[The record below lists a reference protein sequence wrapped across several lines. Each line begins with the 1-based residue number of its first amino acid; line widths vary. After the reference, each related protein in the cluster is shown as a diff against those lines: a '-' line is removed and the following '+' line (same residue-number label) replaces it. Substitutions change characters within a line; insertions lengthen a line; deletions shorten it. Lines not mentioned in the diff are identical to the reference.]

1 MFIDF
6 PPVNYPRLYY
16 YAARHHERYAR
27 FVKQHGLTC
36 QECGGSG
43 QYVEDI
49 IDFGGPECGSIPFEM
64 FCDCG
69 WCEGTGKVTRHT
81 RGLWLRCKREGKR
94 YRKAPGNGLVGPV
107 GPWGST

>member
-1 MFIDF
+1 MTRTVD
-6 PPVNYPRLYY
+6 YPRLTHEWR
-16 YAARHHERYAR
+16 RHHERYAR
-27 FVKQHGLTC
+27 FVAQHGLTC

-49 IDFGGPECGSIPFEM
+49 IDFGGPECGSIPFEL

-81 RGLWLRCKREGKR
+81 RGLWLRCKREEKR
-94 YRKAPGNGLVGPV
+94 GR
-107 GPWGST
+107 